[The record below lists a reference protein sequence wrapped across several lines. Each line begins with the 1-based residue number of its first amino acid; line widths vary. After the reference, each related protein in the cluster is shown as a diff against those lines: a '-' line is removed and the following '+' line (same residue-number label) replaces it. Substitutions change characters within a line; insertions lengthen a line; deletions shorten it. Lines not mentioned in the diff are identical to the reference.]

1 MLVSGWRVRRLL
13 WTILVTIVCDFCIVA
28 VITLLSGAVDT
39 GLAVGSYAV
48 GIEALLLA
56 LLTMLSAI
64 LP

>member
-1 MLVSGWRVRRLL
+1 MAV
-13 WTILVTIVCDFCIVA
+13 VCDICIVA
-28 VITLLSGAVDT
+28 VITLLSGAVDA